1 MSLRHSGDNLSP
13 QVCTICRENL
23 NGIGTDE
30 VLRTSCNHQFHRN
43 CLLTW
48 LKRNATCPQCRT
60 HCNSREFGVTT
71 PANRGARTRSRATS
85 HPPNNPNMSQ
95 NLISI
100 VPSTSTQALNQS
112 QPQNSGTEAAA
123 QENNSAREPS
133 SNDNNLGSADNNDD
147 SRIRSIVSAVV
158 SARQAT
164 IFQDLDERV
173 NRIIEGALSNALS
186 NLNLVLPTANP
197 APPDGANP
205 SRYNDP
211 EWPRDMP
218 NFPENNNNRPSNIS
232 QNRFDERVSDITVM
246 NNYYKV
252 ANLINSWDIKFDGS
266 ARLSVDNFIYRIE
279 SLVHDTLNGNFNLFC
294 EHVQCL
300 FTKEAKDWYWHFRR
314 TVNRVTWPVLC
325 EALRTN
331 FEQHRSDIDI
341 KEDMRARRQTPS
353 ESFDDYKNAIYK
365 IAEDLSTPLREQ
377 EIVDILQR
385 GLRPKIRQQLLYVN
399 ISSVADLRRLCIKGE
414 NLLKEISKSDSNL
427 TRGPFQRRP
436 INEVFI
442 EGDEEMGNDVLPESE
457 ISELARGSTNNLVCW
472 NCRNS
477 GHRYFD
483 CLEDRTTFCYG
494 CGAVGIY
501 KPNCNK
507 CSPGNLRSS
516 EGAKQNLRQDHSK
529 AN

>member
-23 NGIGTDE
+23 NGVGTDE

-48 LKRNATCPQCRT
+48 LKRNSTCPQCRS
-60 HCNSREFGVTT
+60 HCNGRDFGIV
-71 PANRGARTRSRATS
+71 PPSNRGARTRSRATS
-85 HPPNNPNMSQ
+85 HPPNNPNVSQ
-95 NLISI
+95 NLIPI

-112 QPQNSGTEAAA
+112 QPQNVGPDSAAG
-123 QENNSAREPS
+123 ESNPVEEPGSNNNNNSA
-133 SNDNNLGSADNNDD
+133 SAENNDD
-147 SRIRSIVSAVV
+147 SRIRSIVAAVV

-173 NRIIEGALSNALS
+173 NRIIEGALSNALG
-186 NLNLVLPTANP
+186 NLNLVPPVNP
-197 APPDGANP
+197 VPPEGANP
-205 SRYNDP
+205 SRYFDP

-218 NFPENNNNRPSNIS
+218 IFADNNNNRSSNIS
-232 QNRFDERVSDITVM
+232 QNRLDERVSDITVM

-252 ANLINSWDIKFDGS
+252 ANLVNSWDIKFDGS
-266 ARLSVDNFIYRIE
+266 SRLSVDNFIYRIE
-279 SLVHDTLNGNFNLFC
+279 SQVHDTLNGNFNLLC

-300 FTKEAKDWYWHFRR
+300 FIKDAKDWYWHFRR

-341 KEDMRARRQTPS
+341 KEDMRARKQTPS
-353 ESFDDYKNAIYK
+353 ESFDDYKNAIFK
-365 IAEDLSTPLREQ
+365 ISEDLSTPLRER
-377 EIVDILQR
+377 EFVDILQR

-399 ISSVADLRRLCIKGE
+399 IGSVADLRRLCIKGE
-414 NLLKEISKSDSNL
+414 NLLKEISKTDSSLN
-427 TRGPFQRRP
+427 RGPFQRRP
-436 INEVFI
+436 INEICI
-442 EGDEEMGNDVLPESE
+442 EGEEELGKDILPDSE
-457 ISELARGSTNNLVCW
+457 ISELARGSTNTLVCW
-472 NCRNS
+472 NCRNG

-501 KPNCNK
+501 KPNCSK
-507 CSPGNLRSS
+507 CSPGNSRPS
-516 EGAKQNLRQDHSK
+516 EGVRQNLRQDHPK
-529 AN
+529 TN